1 MVEPNHYP
9 AMAGEVLSHL
19 DVKEEGIY
27 VDATVGLGGHSE
39 LILERLGPVGR
50 LICIDRDERALEI
63 ARRRL
68 DDKRCEFIHSRFSE
82 MADVLAAYGGVDGVL
97 LDFGVSMMQ
106 LKDKERGFSFDSDE
120 LLDMRMDRKDHMTAE
135 DIVNTWREK
144 ELADAIY
151 RFGEEG
157 RSRKIAKA
165 IVTRRSQGRIRT
177 CRELADTVLRAMG
190 GRKGRTHPATRTFQA
205 LRIVV
210 NDELGQIRAGLEA
223 AVESLR
229 QGGRLVAISY
239 HSLEDREVKT
249 FMREAGREGAVKV
262 ITRKPLAPSYEEA
275 RQHPS
280 VRSAKLRCAE
290 VTG

>member
-1 MVEPNHYP
+1 
-9 AMAGEVLSHL
+9 MAAEVLSHL
-19 DVKEEGIY
+19 EVKEAGVY

-39 LILERLGPVGR
+39 LILKRLGPVGR
-50 LICIDRDERALEI
+50 LICIDRDERALGK
-63 ARRRL
+63 AQRRL
-68 DDKRCEFIHSRFSE
+68 DDKRCTFVHARFSE
-82 MADVLAAYGGVDGVL
+82 MAEAIVEHGKVDGVL

-106 LKDKERGFSFDSDE
+106 LKDPERGFSFDSE
-120 LLDMRMDRKDHMTAE
+120 APLDMRMDKMDKMTAG

-157 RSRKIAKA
+157 RSRRIAKA
-165 IVTRRSQGRIRT
+165 IVTRRSKGRIRT
-177 CRELADTVLRAMG
+177 CRELADTVLRAVG
-190 GRKGRTHPATRTFQA
+190 GRRGRTHPATRTFQA

-223 AVESLR
+223 SVEALKK
-229 QGGRLVAISY
+229 GGRVVAISY

-249 FMREAGREGAVKV
+249 FFREAGRQGHLNV
-262 ITRKPLAPSYEEA
+262 ITRKPLTPTREEE

-280 VRSAKLRCAE
+280 ARSARLRCAE
-290 VTG
+290 VSG